1 MFKESPSLGT
11 TALSTK
17 CVSTKSAKMLQ
28 SCHVGSLKYKMKKK
42 KKSALAGRFLTT
54 SITWEGLSTKYF
66 MDLFFF

>member
-28 SCHVGSLKYKMKKK
+28 SCHVGSLKYKMQKKK
-42 KKSALAGRFLTT
+42 KVHWQAGFLPLASPGK
-54 SITWEGLSTKYF
+54 G
-66 MDLFFF
+66 